1 MVNNPGTL
9 PPEPPN
15 HPAAAAAMIGMKDSF
30 PQSWGSRKL
39 CACKM
44 EFGRNASTGA
54 LVTVS
59 DWQVLSSGE
68 GGEV

>member
-1 MVNNPGTL
+1 MGFVYVLSLVGV
-9 PPEPPN
+9 
-15 HPAAAAAMIGMKDSF
+15 KDSF

-44 EFGRNASTGA
+44 ELRRNASAGA